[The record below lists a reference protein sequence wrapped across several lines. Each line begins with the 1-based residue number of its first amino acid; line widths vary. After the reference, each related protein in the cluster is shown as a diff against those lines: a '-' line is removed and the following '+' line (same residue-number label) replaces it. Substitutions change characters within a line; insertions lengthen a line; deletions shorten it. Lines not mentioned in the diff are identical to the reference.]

1 MWDKEQFDNTQIT
14 NVLLNIQICVC
25 ETINVNKLSL
35 PVFWPDVTLASQKL
49 TENIEN
55 FKYNNF

>member
-1 MWDKEQFDNTQIT
+1 MWDKEPCDNTQIT
-14 NVLLNIQICVC
+14 NVELNIQICVC
-25 ETINVNKLSL
+25 ETINVNSL